1 MSTSHPSP
9 IARHTLLLALA
20 LAATALPPSA
30 RIAGAQGAAPASAAA
45 APAAPAVIAPAT
57 APAALALPG
66 AAGRLA
72 PSVAHRTVTVDGL
85 TIFYREAGP
94 RDAPTVLLLHGF
106 PSSSHMYRDLI
117 PLLADRYHVVAPDY
131 PGFGQSSMPGRD
143 DFQYTF
149 ARLAEVTDRFTQA
162 IGLERYTLYVMD
174 YGAPVGFRLALAHP
188 ERVQA
193 LVVQNGNAYEEGL
206 QEFWA
211 PIKRYWTSGAQ
222 ADRDSMRA
230 VLGLEGT
237 RWQYLHGVR
246 DSSRVDPDSWI
257 VDQYYLD
264 RSGNDEIQLDL
275 FYDYR
280 TNVPLYPAFQA
291 YFRRHQPPTLVVWG
305 KNDVIFPAAGAE
317 PYRRDLRTLEYHL
330 LDTGHFALEEK
341 GAEIAALMRDF
352 LARHV
357 PRRR

>member
-1 MSTSHPSP
+1 MTPHSLHRPAF
-9 IARHTLLLALA
+9 ARLLSSVALLATAAVAAAVAPRATLA
-20 LAATALPPSA
+20 QPATRSGAPSAHAATA
-30 RIAGAQGAAPASAAA
+30 
-45 APAAPAVIAPAT
+45 
-57 APAALALPG
+57 
-66 AAGRLA
+66 
-72 PSVAHRTVTVDGL
+72 VAHRTVTVNGL

-94 RDAPTVLLLHGF
+94 ADAPTVLLLHGF

-117 PLLADRYHVVAPDY
+117 PALADRYHVVAPDF

-143 DFQYTF
+143 AFAYTF
-149 ARLAEVTDRFTQA
+149 ANLADVTGRFTEA
-162 IGLERYTLYVMD
+162 LGLDRYTLYVMD

-206 QEFWA
+206 REFWA
-211 PIKRYWTSGAQ
+211 PLRRYWASGSA
-222 ADRDSMRA
+222 ADRDSLRG
-230 VLGLEGT
+230 VLTLDAT

-246 DSSRVDPDSWI
+246 DSARVSPDAWHL
-257 VDQYYLD
+257 DQHYLD
-264 RSGNDEIQLDL
+264 RPGNAEIQLDL

-280 TNVPLYPAFQA
+280 TNVPLYPAFQE

-305 KNDVIFPAAGAE
+305 RNDHIFPWQGAE
-317 PYRRDLRTLEYHL
+317 PYQRDLRTVEYHL

-341 GAEIAALMRDF
+341 GAEIAALMRGF

-357 PRRR
+357 KPEARTARAPARP